1 MEFVT
6 DGKKEEGGEADGV
19 KEEWREEPTLSVSKI
34 YPVPSAPKENITV
47 LGCQAEMDDRDT
59 CAA

>member
-1 MEFVT
+1 MELVK

-19 KEEWREEPTLSVSKI
+19 KGEWREEPTLSVSKI